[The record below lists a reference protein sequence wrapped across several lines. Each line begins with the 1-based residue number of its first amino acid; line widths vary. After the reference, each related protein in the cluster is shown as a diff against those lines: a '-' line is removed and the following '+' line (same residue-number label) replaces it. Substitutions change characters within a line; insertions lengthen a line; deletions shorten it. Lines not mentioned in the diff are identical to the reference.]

1 MSDSSP
7 HTLSHQA
14 GSAAARLSFTAGV
27 CVFVGCNWPLLW
39 PPTPHVFLIATTDL
53 SVVKLKRCCS
63 VWSQDVAPPTLRP
76 SFVSVCT
83 SKPEGVPLGRVG
95 APLFFFLSRLRAFKK
110 KSLS

>member
-53 SVVKLKRCCS
+53 SVVKLKRCS
-63 VWSQDVAPPTLRP
+63 ASGPK
-76 SFVSVCT
+76 T
-83 SKPEGVPLGRVG
+83 SLLQRYVPH
-95 APLFFFLSRLRAFKK
+95 LSPFARQSRKVYL
-110 KSLS
+110 